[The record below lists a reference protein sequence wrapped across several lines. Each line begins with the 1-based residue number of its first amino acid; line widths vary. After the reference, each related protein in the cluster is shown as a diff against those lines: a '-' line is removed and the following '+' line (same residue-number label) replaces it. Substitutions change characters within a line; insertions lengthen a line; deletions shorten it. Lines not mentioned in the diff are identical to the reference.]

1 MHKTNRLNR
10 FKAKCSAIKY
20 LLLIALIAFGLLNI
34 KPALSACDN
43 HHVVLQILGSGGP
56 ELDDKRASSSYLIW
70 IDRHAVLLIDVGG
83 GSSLNYERSGAQ
95 PEDLRAVL
103 FSHFHADHSADFAA
117 LVKGAYFSNR
127 HQPIEVYGPA
137 GNEWMP
143 STEQFMQQLFGNQGG
158 YRYLNDLID
167 FKSGNQDNTLFRIH
181 TVALNRDNVQRFKI
195 DPNITLSA
203 IQVHHG
209 PLPALTWRVDV
220 HQCSITFSG
229 DVSNHFHSLEK
240 LARQSDILVAHHA
253 IPETATGVARRLH
266 MPPSE
271 IGKIADRAH
280 IKKLVLSHRMNRT
293 IGHEK
298 STETIINQSYS
309 GRILFADDLDK
320 ILP

>member
-1 MHKTNRLNR
+1 MKP
-10 FKAKCSAIKY
+10 Y
-20 LLLIALIAFGLLNI
+20 LLIVLIATGLLNST
-34 KPALSACDN
+34 AVLSACNN

-56 ELDDKRASSSYLIW
+56 ELNDKRASSSYLIW
-70 IDRHAVLLIDVGG
+70 VDQHALLLIDAGG
-83 GSSLNYERSGAQ
+83 GSSLNYERSGAKL
-95 PEDLRAVL
+95 EDLRVVL

-117 LVKGAYFSNR
+117 LVKGSYFSNR

-137 GNEWMP
+137 GNDWMP
-143 STEQFMQQLFGNQGG
+143 STEQFMQQLFGEQGG

-167 FKSGNQDNTLFRIH
+167 FKQGNQDNTLFKIH
-181 TVALNRDNVQRFKI
+181 TVALKKENVQQFKI
-195 DPNITLSA
+195 DPDITLSA

-209 PLPALTWRVDV
+209 PLPALAWRVDV
-220 HQCSITFSG
+220 HQCSLTFSG
-229 DVSNHFHSLEK
+229 DMSNHFHTLEQ

-253 IPETATGVARRLH
+253 IPESATGVARRLH

-298 STETIINQSYS
+298 STETIIKQSYS